1 MALLR
6 VMVIATAV
14 FGAGSALAQDR
25 PAATMQILK
34 EKVKA
39 DKKLVVALNVDPTEA
54 EARAFWPIYEAYQKD
69 LEALDQRLLALIEG
83 YAADYRGNTL
93 TDAKAERLLAEA
105 LAIEEAEVALKKA
118 YVPRLRQALP
128 AIKVARYIQV
138 ENKIRAVLKY
148 DLATQI
154 PLAR

>member
-1 MALLR
+1 MTLLR
-6 VMVIATAV
+6 ILVIGIAA
-14 FGAGSALAQDR
+14 FGAAPALAQDR
-25 PAATMQILK
+25 PADTMQLLK
-34 EKVKA
+34 EKVRA
-39 DKKLVVALNVDPTEA
+39 DKKLVVAVNVDPTEA

-69 LEALDQRLLALIEG
+69 LEALDRRLLALIQG

-93 TDAKAERLLAEA
+93 TDAKAERLLAED

-118 YVPRLRQALP
+118 YVPRQRLALP

>member
-1 MALLR
+1 MTLLR
-6 VMVIATAV
+6 IVVIGLAV
-14 FGAGSALAQDR
+14 LGAGSALAQDR
-25 PAATMQILK
+25 PVDTMQL
-34 EKVKA
+34 
-39 DKKLVVALNVDPTEA
+39 
-54 EARAFWPIYEAYQKD
+54 R
-69 LEALDQRLLALIEG
+69 RLLALIES
-83 YAADYRGNTL
+83 YAADYRGDTL

-128 AIKVARYIQV
+128 AIKVARYIQI

>member
-1 MALLR
+1 
-6 VMVIATAV
+6 
-14 FGAGSALAQDR
+14 
-25 PAATMQILK
+25 MQLLK
-34 EKVKA
+34 EKVRA
-39 DKKLVVALNVDPTEA
+39 DKKLVVAVNVDPTEA
-54 EARAFWPIYEAYQKD
+54 EAKAFWPIYEAYQED
-69 LEALDQRLLALIEG
+69 LEALDQRLLALIES
-83 YAADYRGNTL
+83 YAADYRGNML

-105 LAIEEAEVALKKA
+105 LAIEEAEVALKRT

-128 AIKVARYIQV
+128 AIKAARYIQI